1 MRKTYTI
8 ESTLKEVNRILDE
21 VFIDIKPYFNESDA
35 KECLLGV
42 YELMVNAIEHGNLG
56 ITYDMKKKW
65 LDDDTYDQEFKA
77 LTEKFKDKKV
87 VLSVLIE
94 DDTLVATITDEGK
107 GFDMKKQVE
116 VQTEDNI
123 LRESGRGLIIVKH
136 FFEVVVYN
144 EVGNQVTIVKKL
156 EMPPKA

>member
-8 ESTLKEVNRILDE
+8 ESNLKEVNKALDD
-21 VFIDIKPYFNESDA
+21 VFEDIKPFFNESDA

-42 YELMVNAIEHGNLG
+42 YELLVNAIEHGNLG
-56 ITYDMKKKW
+56 ITYEMKKKW
-65 LDDDTYDQEFKA
+65 LDEDIYDQEFQR
-77 LTEKFKDKKV
+77 LTKENQDKKV
-87 VLSVLIE
+87 LLSVLIE

-116 VQTEDNI
+116 KQSEDNI

-136 FFEVVVYN
+136 FFEVLVYN
-144 EVGNQVTIVKKL
+144 EIGNQVTIVKKL
-156 EMPPKA
+156 EVPS